1 MNQELRTIPEL
12 LDYLQVLRRRAFII
26 LVAAIIVP
34 LVATFLVSRQ
44 PALYRASA
52 DVLLNRQ
59 DIAASLTNVTDPTLY
74 DATRNAQTQAEVAR
88 VPEIATRVVE
98 ELDLEDRTPFD
109 FLGQSSVSASE
120 DADVLTFL
128 ATDANPKLTPRL
140 ATEYARQF
148 TIYRS
153 ELDTREL
160 KGAREAAQSRLERMK
175 LDGRENSAPYANLE
189 DVVEKLRTLETLYR
203 SRAILIRPA
212 VDAVQIQPK
221 VFRATMIG
229 GVLGIVLGLL
239 FAFLA
244 EALDTRVRSADS
256 LSTKLGL
263 PLLARIPEPPRSV
276 RRNDRL
282 VMMTMPNDRRAE
294 PYRMLRTNLD
304 FVILEVQPR
313 TIAVTSA
320 VAGEGKST
328 TAANLAVSLAR
339 TGRRVLVADF
349 DVRAPSLDRF
359 FNLRGRPGLTNVV
372 LGEAD
377 LSDAIAQI
385 ALPHSARRD
394 KRDARGVRAVGNAQS
409 ENGSSRTTDQALAAD
424 LPGVLDVLP
433 TGPVP
438 PNPGEFLTSHRVT
451 AIVDE
456 VRTKYDVIL
465 IDAAPLLLASETLAL
480 LGILDAFLLVA
491 RLDRLRS
498 GMLVDLQ
505 RILHTCPAPALGF
518 VLTAAKLEAGYSAY
532 GDYSTA
538 DIDSDVAVTTEFSED
553 EMSQGRRGTGLLSR
567 WARSQR

>member
-26 LVAAIIVP
+26 FGAAIIVP

-44 PALYRASA
+44 PALYRSSA

-74 DATRNAQTQAEVAR
+74 DATRNAQTQARVAR
-88 VPEIATRVVE
+88 VPEIAARVVE

-128 ATDANPKLTPRL
+128 ATDANPTLTPRL

-148 TIYRS
+148 TRYRS

-160 KGAREAAQSRLERMK
+160 KGAREAAQSRLESLR
-175 LDGRENSAPYANLE
+175 LAGRENSAPYANLE
-189 DVVEKLRTLETLYR
+189 DVVEKLRTLETLYT

-212 VDAVQIQPK
+212 VGAVQIQPK
-221 VFRATMIG
+221 VFRAGMIG
-229 GVLGIVLGLL
+229 VVLGIVLGLL

-244 EALDTRVRSADS
+244 EALDTRVRSEDS
-256 LSTKLGL
+256 VSTKLGL
-263 PLLARIPEPPRSV
+263 PLLARIPKPPRSV
-276 RRNDRL
+276 RRSNRL
-282 VMMTMPNDRRAE
+282 VMMMPNDRNAE

-304 FVILEVQPR
+304 FVNLEVQPR

-339 TGRRVLVADF
+339 TGRRVLIADF
-349 DVRAPSLDRF
+349 DVRAPSLDRL
-359 FNLRGRPGLTNVV
+359 FNLHGRPGLTNVV
-372 LGEAD
+372 LGKAD

-385 ALPHSARRD
+385 ALPDSARRD
-394 KRDARGVRAVGNAQS
+394 QRDARGVHAAGNAQS
-409 ENGSSRTTDQALAAD
+409 GNGSSRTGQGLATDQ
-424 LPGVLDVLP
+424 PGVLDVLL

-451 AIVDE
+451 AILEE
-456 VRTKYDVIL
+456 VRANYDVIL
-465 IDAAPLLLASETLAL
+465 IDAAPLLQASETLAL
-480 LGILDAFLLVA
+480 LRNLDAFLLVA

-498 GMLVDLQ
+498 WMLADLQ
-505 RILHTCPAPALGF
+505 RILHTSPAPALGV
-518 VLTAAKLEAGYSAY
+518 VLTAAKIEAGYAAY

-538 DIDSDVAVTTEFSED
+538 DVASDVAVTTESSED
-553 EMSQGRRGTGLLSR
+553 EMSRGRRALLSR
-567 WARSQR
+567 WVRPQR

>member
-26 LVAAIIVP
+26 FGAAIIVP

-44 PALYRASA
+44 PALYRSSA

-74 DATRNAQTQAEVAR
+74 DATRNAQTQARVAR
-88 VPEIATRVVE
+88 VPEIAARVVE
-98 ELDLEDRTPFD
+98 ELDLKDRTSFD
-109 FLGQSSVSASE
+109 FLDQSSVSASE

-160 KGAREAAQSRLERMK
+160 KGAREAAQARLENLK
-175 LDGRENSAPYANLE
+175 LAGKENSTPYANLE
-189 DVVEKLRTLETLYR
+189 DVVEKLRTLETLYT
-203 SRAILIRPA
+203 SRAVLIRPA
-212 VDAVQIQPK
+212 VGAVQIQPK
-221 VFRATMIG
+221 VFRAGMIG
-229 GVLGIVLGLL
+229 VVLGIVLGLL

-244 EALDTRVRSADS
+244 EALDTRVRSEDS

-263 PLLARIPEPPRSV
+263 PLLGRIPKPPRSV
-276 RRNDRL
+276 RRDNRL
-282 VMMTMPNDRRAE
+282 VMMTMPNGRNAE
-294 PYRMLRTNLD
+294 PYGMLRTNLD
-304 FVILEVQPR
+304 FVNLEVQPR

-339 TGRRVLVADF
+339 TGRRVLIADF
-349 DVRAPSLDRF
+349 DVRAPSLDRL

-372 LGEAD
+372 LGKAD
-377 LSDAIAQI
+377 LSDAITQI
-385 ALPHSARRD
+385 ALPDSARRD
-394 KRDARGVRAVGNAQS
+394 NRDEPGVRAAGNAQS
-409 ENGSSRTTDQALAAD
+409 ENGSPRTDQALAAD
-424 LPGVLDVLP
+424 LPGVLDVLL

-451 AIVDE
+451 AILDE
-456 VRTKYDVIL
+456 VRTQYDVIL
-465 IDAAPLLLASETLAL
+465 IDAAPLLQASETLAL
-480 LGILDAFLLVA
+480 LRNLDAFLLVA

-498 GMLVDLQ
+498 WMLADLQ
-505 RILHTCPAPALGF
+505 RILHTSPAPALGF
-518 VLTAAKLEAGYSAY
+518 VLTAAKLEAGYAAY

-538 DIDSDVAVTTEFSED
+538 DIASDVAVTTESPED
-553 EMSQGRRGTGLLSR
+553 EMSQGPRALLSR
-567 WARSQR
+567 WVRPQR